1 VTDPTERSA
10 PFASPRRRVSRHQP
24 LTPADGAALA
34 GALGDTPEST
44 ISVHLLARGLGR
56 GYAVGRPASF
66 AAALV
71 QEIADPREPV
81 GFGSDADALWSILRD
96 LAGWEC
102 VSVPSAVAPR
112 LGRLVEAER
121 GRPVRYYGDVY
132 HRLDRPAAAFRHE
145 LVRQLG
151 RGDAA
156 LLEAA
161 PVELRPR
168 GWGDSERLL
177 AEGIAAAALVD
188 GAVVALA
195 FTSAR
200 AAAHAD
206 IGVAT
211 LEPWRGRGLATA
223 AASLVAARI
232 QADGQTPVWSTG
244 EDNLASLRVAEKI
257 GFVAVGRRTYVIPA
271 R

>member
-1 VTDPTERSA
+1 MT
-10 PFASPRRRVSRHQP
+10 HQP
-24 LTPADGAALA
+24 SPITQTTALA
-34 GALGDTPEST
+34 RALGDTPEST

-81 GFGSDADALWSILRD
+81 GFGADADALWSILRA
-96 LAGWEC
+96 LPGWEC

-132 HRLDRPAAAFRHE
+132 HRLDRPAAAFSHA

-156 LLEAA
+156 LLDAA
-161 PVELRPR
+161 PAELRPR
-168 GWGDSERLL
+168 GWEGSARLL
-177 AEGIAAAALVD
+177 AEGIAAAAVVD
-188 GAVVALA
+188 QAVVAIA

-200 AAAHAD
+200 TVGHAD
-206 IGVAT
+206 IAVAT

-232 QADGQTPVWSTG
+232 QAEGQTPVWSTG
-244 EDNLASLRVAEKI
+244 EGNLASLRIAEKI
-257 GFVAVGRRTYVIPA
+257 GFVEVGRRTFVIPA